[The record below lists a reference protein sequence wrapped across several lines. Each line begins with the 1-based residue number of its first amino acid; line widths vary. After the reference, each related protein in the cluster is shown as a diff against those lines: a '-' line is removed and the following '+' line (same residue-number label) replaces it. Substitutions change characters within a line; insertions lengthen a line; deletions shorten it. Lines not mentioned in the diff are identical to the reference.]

1 MKLSG
6 YILLIILI
14 LPISLFSQTD
24 KGQQVDRDT
33 SGLLINRIETGAIS
47 GKVKVVQDPK
57 LTRILRKHVELN
69 RTTGIQGWR
78 ILIYRG
84 REMSKANQNKA
95 DFEQNFGHL
104 KLPVTV
110 EYNEPDFSTMVGS
123 FRTKE
128 DAFRFKQTVS
138 VRFPQ
143 AYLVPARIKVD

>member
-6 YILLIILI
+6 YILLIILT

-24 KGQQVDRDT
+24 KGQQVVTDT
-33 SGLLINRIETGAIS
+33 TNLLLNRIETGALS

-57 LTRILRKHVELN
+57 LTSVLRRHVEFN
-69 RTTGIQGWR
+69 RTTGIEGWR

-84 REMSKANQNKA
+84 REMSKANQNRA

-104 KLPVTV
+104 NLPVNV

-128 DAFRFKQTVS
+128 DAYRFKQTVS

-143 AYLVPARIKVD
+143 GYLVPARIKVD